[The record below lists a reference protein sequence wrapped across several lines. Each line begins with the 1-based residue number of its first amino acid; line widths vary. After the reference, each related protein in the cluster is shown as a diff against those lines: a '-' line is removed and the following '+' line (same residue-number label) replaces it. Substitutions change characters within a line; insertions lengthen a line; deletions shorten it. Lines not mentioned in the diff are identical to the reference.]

1 MRNVSDYSKPK
12 SKNMKL
18 KDTNKGSG
26 TTETSSKQKR
36 LCLKCGE
43 KFPSKGPYNR
53 LCDKCSSMNERV
65 ASSTYAVGEST
76 PSEPNT
82 LEKRFYGQN

>member
-1 MRNVSDYSKPK
+1 MKLK
-12 SKNMKL
+12 GKNAKKL
-18 KDTNKGSG
+18 KDTNKGSSTIG
-26 TTETSSKQKR
+26 VGSKQKR

-65 ASSTYAVGEST
+65 ASSTYAVGKSS
-76 PSEPNT
+76 PSEASS

>member
-1 MRNVSDYSKPK
+1 MKNVSNYSKPNRK
-12 SKNMKL
+12 KIKI
-18 KDTNKGSG
+18 KDTNEGNGAIG
-26 TTETSSKQKR
+26 TELRQKR
-36 LCLKCGE
+36 MCLKCGE

-53 LCDKCSSMNERV
+53 ICDKCSSVNERV
-65 ASSTYAVGEST
+65 ASSTYAVRKNA